1 LLTLGGNHTCGLVA
15 LVVPPLV
22 GFIQSFQPNHSNLF
36 FNLLNSICYG
46 NPFSFIRFLF
56 DSWLGPINRHQV
68 IDPQGGQA

>member
-22 GFIQSFQPNHSNLF
+22 GFIQSFPTKPFQSI
-36 FNLLNSICYG
+36 FNPLNSICYG
-46 NPFSFIRFLF
+46 NPFSFIRFPF